1 MLKYNNAGVD
11 QRPPNDK
18 IMKRTSLT
26 LLTRLGGWLA
36 VMGLWLTPLSV
47 FADTTATPPIS
58 AETHVSKRQVT
69 IGDVITYSIVVR
81 HDSGFHVLPPDPT
94 AHFKKGFETID
105 RGISEPKALEEQ
117 QEETFWFKFRADAVG
132 FYNLP
137 KIPVEFTAPSPD
149 DPSQQVPGIL
159 HAPEAVIEVRS
170 VLYQDGEPSD
180 IKDIKPIIGA
190 GLDWQRYLK
199 WFLAGLTAM
208 ALIAW
213 FFKWLKQTKKTHQP
227 VPSPVPNLKPHET
240 ALAGLDQ
247 LLARKLIESGQF
259 REHYFE
265 LSEIFRRYLGSL
277 LSIPALDWTTEEIA
291 AYVSRYSEMNTDTQR
306 TILSLLPATDQV
318 KFAKAPVELQTA
330 LNHIEAIRDFIRAT
344 TPEMTSKF
352 QVKSPMTA

>member
-1 MLKYNNAGVD
+1 MPESIKD
-11 QRPPNDK
+11 IP
-18 IMKRTSLT
+18 MTSMTKHAFLALWNSWRG
-26 LLTRLGGWLA
+26 LLV
-36 VMGLWLTPLSV
+36 VMGLCLIPLPV
-47 FADTTATPPIS
+47 LADATSPLPIS
-58 AETHVSKRQVT
+58 AETRVSQRQAT
-69 IGDVITYSIVVR
+69 IGDIITYSIIVR
-81 HDSGFHVLPPDPT
+81 HDSSFHVLPPDPT

-105 RGISEPKALEEQ
+105 QGTSEPKALEGQ

-159 HAPEAVIEVRS
+159 QAPEAVIEVRS
-170 VLYQDGEPSD
+170 VLYQDGEPND

-199 WFLAGLTAM
+199 WFLASLMAL

-213 FFKWLKQTKKTHQP
+213 FFRWLKQTKKTPRP
-227 VPSPVPNLKPHET
+227 VSIPIPNLKPHET
-240 ALAGLDQ
+240 ALAGLDR
-247 LLARKLIESGQF
+247 LLKKKLIETGQF

-277 LSIPALDWTTEEIA
+277 LSIPALDWTTEEIG
-291 AYVSRYSEMNTDTQR
+291 AYISHYGEMDADTQQ

-330 LNHIEAIRDFIRAT
+330 LDHIEAIRDFIRDT